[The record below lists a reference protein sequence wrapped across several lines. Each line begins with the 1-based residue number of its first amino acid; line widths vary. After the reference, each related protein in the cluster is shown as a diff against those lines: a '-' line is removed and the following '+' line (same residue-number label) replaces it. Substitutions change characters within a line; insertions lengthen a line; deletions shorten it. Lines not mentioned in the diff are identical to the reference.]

1 MAHILYRNGAN
12 RSGGSHDETQ
22 HPQSHEGADAYSEAG
37 QSYQGQSFDDPSDR
51 QPRARPQDGAFDMGY
66 VGHQRGGLG
75 YGAQSADAD
84 DDFGGQTA
92 RRGGQGRM
100 QYAPTQHPAVHQSL
114 MEAVRDENPAV
125 RHFIDLQR
133 AAEARAAKIAAEI
146 AAAEAAR
153 RAAEEQQARFDA
165 DARLTAAAAHPY
177 GADYGR
183 DTYDDGS
190 PYPAHEAYGDEYNA
204 PHALDPRLLT
214 GVSAAQRSAQK
225 RQPARLPEAPQGVRA
240 ALGAY
245 IPAGGMRWMMQRTAA
260 LASVAMFIGLGV
272 WGYQLAQRE
281 KDGLQVIAAPA
292 GPSREAPLD
301 PGGELARHTGLSVNS
316 VAAIGSA
323 APGPDRVTLAPRPL
337 ELAEEDAPMAQL
349 KPLPVRSAPQ
359 QGEGDQPMVGG
370 ERLFDASLPV
380 ADLRGGAKLA
390 TGLVPPAPL
399 ELGEDLTP
407 PDAEDPVANGATAE
421 DKTVGDNP
429 VDSVAEAIAASVEGT
444 AVDPQIADA
453 QPTFPTSVPG
463 LKVSPRP
470 IPRPGGDLVA
480 ETAALNVAS
489 ALNPA
494 TPEAIEIAPDS
505 LASGTRLVQIG
516 AHDSADQARA
526 EWDRVTERFGALMEG
541 KRRVIQEAVSG
552 GRTFYRLRVEGFT
565 DVADSRRFCAALVA
579 ERTNCI
585 PAQVR

>member
-1 MAHILYRNGAN
+1 MAHILYRNGAR
-12 RSGGSHDETQ
+12 RSGSSHDETQ
-22 HPQSHEGADAYSEAG
+22 HPQSQEGDDVYDALGGAHAG
-37 QSYQGQSFDDPSDR
+37 DPQGIG
-51 QPRARPQDGAFDMGY
+51 ARAFDMGY
-66 VGHQRGGLG
+66 VGTQR
-75 YGAQSADAD
+75 ASA
-84 DDFGGQTA
+84 G
-92 RRGGQGRM
+92 
-100 QYAPTQHPAVHQSL
+100 QYAEASGPMSERRAAQGQMRYAPRQHPAVHQSL

-133 AAEARAAKIAAEI
+133 AAEARAAKIAA
-146 AAAEAAR
+146 AEAAR
-153 RAAEEQQARFDA
+153 RAAEEQQARFEA

-183 DTYDDGS
+183 DAYEDGS
-190 PYPAHEAYGDEYNA
+190 SFPSHGAYGDEHNP

-214 GVSAAQRSAQK
+214 GANAAKRSVQK
-225 RQPARLPEAPQGVRA
+225 RQPARLPETPQGGRA
-240 ALGAY
+240 ALSAY
-245 IPAGGMRWMMQRTAA
+245 IPAGGMRWVIQRTAT

-349 KPLPVRSAPQ
+349 KPLPVRAAPR
-359 QGEGDQPMVGG
+359 QGEGDQPMMGG

-390 TGLVPPAPL
+390 TSLVPPAPL

-407 PDAEDPVANGATAE
+407 PDAEDPVANGAAAE
-421 DKTVGDNP
+421 DKTGVGDP
-429 VDSVAEAIAASVEGT
+429 VDSVAEAIAASVAGT

-453 QPTFPTSVPG
+453 QPTLPTSVPG

-494 TPEAIEIAPDS
+494 TPEAIEIASDS